1 MGVFLPLST
10 FILALQ
16 KGCFFL
22 SFFVLFA
29 IYLIGDNMFVYE
41 NGVLKV
47 IGYRKLIS
55 VDENQIIIDM
65 KNIILSVIGINLTIC
80 FFDKNEIDVKGII
93 ENVRLGYDK

>member
-1 MGVFLPLST
+1 M
-10 FILALQ
+10 
-16 KGCFFL
+16 
-22 SFFVLFA
+22 SFFTCFT
-29 IYLIGDNMFVYE
+29 IYLNGDSMFVYE

-47 IGYRKLIS
+47 VGYKKLIS

-93 ENVRLGYDK
+93 EDVRLVYDK

>member
-1 MGVFLPLST
+1 M
-10 FILALQ
+10 
-16 KGCFFL
+16 

-41 NGVLKV
+41 NGILKV
-47 IGYRKLIS
+47 IGYKKLIS

-93 ENVRLGYDK
+93 EDVRLGYDK